1 MQCPAVVNEKATGMM
16 RYALDDLMNPKTYM
30 ETRFGLVRYTGVLE
44 ANECADLT
52 MAGGKLA
59 AGMRSDAGRRHARFV
74 KKCERTVI
82 SHVRL
87 FKTLKW
93 C

>member
-44 ANECADLT
+44 ANECADPDD
-52 MAGGKLA
+52 GW
-59 AGMRSDAGRRHARFV
+59 RQAGRGHEQAGRA
-74 KKCERTVI
+74 
-82 SHVRL
+82 
-87 FKTLKW
+87 
-93 C
+93 